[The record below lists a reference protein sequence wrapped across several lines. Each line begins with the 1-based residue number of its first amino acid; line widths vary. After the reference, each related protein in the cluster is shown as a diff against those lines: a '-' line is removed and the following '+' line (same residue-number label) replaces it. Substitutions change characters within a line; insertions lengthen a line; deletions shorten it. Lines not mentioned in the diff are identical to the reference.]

1 MSDASPQQSA
11 ESTRSEQ
18 SRRRDDPPG
27 RRKAVLARTSGNPT
41 IGFVGIHSNGRP
53 DQPVSQNET
62 LAELFESAGYRTHRA
77 SGFRNRWLRTVHQVL
92 GLLSWRRTN
101 VVVIAT
107 FSGPSFLIS
116 EFSIPLARLTGK
128 KSVLFLH
135 GGNLPTF
142 GAANRRRVERTLLA
156 ADAVF
161 APSAFLAQTFRDWGV
176 DVHVVP
182 NVLRID
188 RYEFRRRAPL
198 RPRIMWMRT
207 FHEHYDPLS
216 AVRALAA
223 IREVRSDATMTMA
236 GADQGLLDETVAEA
250 RRLGVADA
258 ITFPGYLDLPGK
270 LAAFAE
276 HDVFLN
282 SNLVDNM
289 PVSVLEAGASGLV
302 VVATAVG
309 GIPALVRDG
318 EDGILVEAGDHESM
332 ARTVLGLLDDPDRA
346 GELSEG
352 GRAMAERSGWPQV
365 HDRWRSELE
374 LILPNRRV
382 R

>member
-1 MSDASPQQSA
+1 MTATPASTPA
-11 ESTRSEQ
+11 
-18 SRRRDDPPG
+18 RRRSDDSG
-27 RRKAVLARTSGNPT
+27 GHRKAVLARTSANPS

-62 LAELFESAGYRTHRA
+62 LAELFEAAGYETHRA
-77 SGFRNRWLRTVHQVL
+77 SGFRNRWLRTAHQIV
-92 GLLSWRRTN
+92 GILSWRRTN
-101 VVVIAT
+101 VVVIAS

-116 EFSIPLARLTGK
+116 EFSVPLTRLTGK
-128 KSVLFLH
+128 KAVLFLH

-142 GAANRRRVERTLLA
+142 GSANRRRVERTLLA

-161 APSAFLAQTFRDWGV
+161 APSPFLAQTFRDWGI

-182 NVLRID
+182 NVLRLE
-188 RYEFRRRAPL
+188 RYEYRRRSPI

-207 FHEHYDPLS
+207 FHEHYDPVS
-216 AVRALAA
+216 AVRAFAA
-223 IREVRSDATMTMA
+223 IRAARPDATMTMA

-250 RRLGVADA
+250 DRLGVRDA
-258 ITFPGYLDLPGK
+258 ITFPGYLDAAGK
-270 LAAFAE
+270 RAAFAD

-282 SNLVDNM
+282 TNLVDNM

-318 EDGILVEAGDHESM
+318 EDGVLVDAGDDAAM
-332 ARTVLGLLDDPDRA
+332 ARTVLELLDDGDRA
-346 GELSEG
+346 GRMSEG

-365 HDRWRSELE
+365 HEQWRQELE

>member
-1 MSDASPQQSA
+1 MSDPSTQQSSSA
-11 ESTRSEQ
+11 NGSGQ
-18 SRRRDDPPG
+18 ARRRDDPQA

-41 IGFVGIHSNGRP
+41 IGFIGIHSNRRP

-62 LAELFESAGYRTHRA
+62 LAELFESAGYRTRRA
-77 SGFRNRWLRTVHQVL
+77 SGFRNRWLRTAHQIL

-101 VVVIAT
+101 LVVIAA

-116 EFSIPLARLTGK
+116 EFSVPLARLTGK
-128 KSVLFLH
+128 KSILFLH

-207 FHEHYDPLS
+207 FHEHYDPIS
-216 AVRALAA
+216 AVRAFAA
-223 IREVRSDATMTMA
+223 IRAVRDDATMTMA

-250 RRLGVADA
+250 RRLGVDDA
-258 ITFPGYLDLPGK
+258 VAFPGYLDLPGK
-270 LAAFAE
+270 LAAFAD

-318 EDGILVEAGDHESM
+318 EDGILVEGGDHGSM
-332 ARTVLGLLDDPDRA
+332 ARTVLALLDDPERA

-365 HDRWRSELE
+365 HDLWRSELE
-374 LILPNRRV
+374 LVLPNRRV